1 MSIFEMITPWDASV
15 LEAIQGIKCEF
26 LDTFMALMSFLGDK
40 GLIWIAI
47 GLTLCFFKKTRAT
60 GVMVLCA
67 MVLGLLLGEFGI
79 KNIICRPRPFVTYPE
94 LIVNGPMPSGYSFPS
109 GHTTSS
115 FAAATVIFIRSKKLA
130 IPASLLAFL
139 IAFSRLYNCAHYPT
153 DVICGAVL
161 GIVLAII
168 TCLIFKKL
176 GWDNRLGK
184 NIIRK
189 KGDVK

>member
-67 MVLGLLLGEFGI
+67 MLVGLLLGEFGI
-79 KNIICRPRPFVTYPE
+79 KNIICRPRPFVTYDFT
-94 LIVNGPMPSGYSFPS
+94 VNGHIPSGYSFPS

-115 FAAATVIFIRSKKLA
+115 FAAATVIFICNKKLA
-130 IPASLLAFL
+130 IPAGLLAFL
-139 IAFSRLYNCAHYPT
+139 IAFSRLYNCVHYPT

-176 GWDNRLGK
+176 GWDKRLGK